1 MQGLD
6 LKKYNLPDSPG
17 IYHFRKGRSILYI
30 GKATSLRDRVR
41 SYFAGDLGET
51 RGPWLVKM
59 LSEANNLT
67 WEPTGSVLEAL
78 ILESVLIKKYQP
90 KYNAKEKDDKSY
102 NYIVITK
109 EKWPR
114 VLVIRGKD
122 LERGSNADK
131 TQIGAEKSA
140 GSLTSRAVRNRMSHK
155 EKLNIKYQFGP
166 FPAGKDLKIALGLV
180 RKIFPF
186 RDNCL
191 PYEVLPARRTFV
203 AKKVKGP
210 SKTFEGVPESGHPCF
225 NRQLGLCP
233 GVCTGEISA
242 RAYGKIIS
250 RLKMFFSGQVDRLRI
265 KLEREMKILAKK
277 QEFEK
282 AGDVKKE
289 LFALNHIQDVALIGS
304 EKKVDNLASIRL
316 EAYDVAHL
324 SGADTVGAMT
334 VWQNGELQ
342 PANYRRFKITGRGA
356 NADKT
361 QIHLP
366 KFCQTKLGQVNA
378 DKVAIDDLAN
388 LAEILKRRLA
398 HTDWTMPDVIVVDG
412 DERIRQVAEKIIT
425 LANLSIKVVA
435 VTKNKQHK
443 AEKLLGDSAIIRDY
457 HRDIVAVNAEAH
469 RFAINY
475 HRQKRTRRFVS

>member
-1 MQGLD
+1 MNSQA
-6 LKKYNLPDSPG
+6 LKKYDLPDRSG
-17 IYHFRKGRSILYI
+17 VYLFWKGRHILYI

-59 LSEANNLT
+59 LSEANNLI

-210 SKTFEGVPESGHPCF
+210 SKTFEGIPESGRICF

-242 RAYGKIIS
+242 RAHGKIIS

-265 KLEREMKILAKK
+265 KLEREMKGYAKK
-277 QEFEK
+277 QEFEQ
-282 AGDVKKE
+282 AGEIKKE

-304 EKKVDNLASIRL
+304 EKKADNLASIRL

-334 VWQNGELQ
+334 VWRDGELK
-342 PANYRRFKITGRGA
+342 PTEYRRFKI
-356 NADKT
+356 K
-361 QIHLP
+361 
-366 KFCQTKLGQVNA
+366 KLAKGEVN
-378 DKVAIDDLAN
+378 DLKN
-388 LAEILKRRLA
+388 LAEILERRLA

>member
-1 MQGLD
+1 MNFND
-6 LKKYNLPDSPG
+6 LKKYDLPDNPG
-17 IYHFRKGRSILYI
+17 VYRFLKGQNILYI
-30 GKATSLRDRVR
+30 GKATSLCDRVR

-59 LSEANNLT
+59 LAEANNLT

-114 VLVIRGKD
+114 VLVIRGQD
-122 LERGSNADK
+122 LKNADLRRLDAGK
-131 TQIGAEKSA
+131 TQKNII
-140 GSLTSRAVRNRMSHK
+140 R
-155 EKLNIKYQFGP
+155 NIKYQFGP

-210 SKTFEGVPESGHPCF
+210 SKTFEGIPESGRICF

-388 LAEILKRRLA
+388 LAEILKRRLT

>member
-1 MQGLD
+1 MNSQA
-6 LKKYNLPDSPG
+6 LKKYDLPDRSG
-17 IYHFRKGRSILYI
+17 VYLFWKGRHILYI

-59 LSEANNLT
+59 LAEANNLT
-67 WEPTGSVLEAL
+67 WEETGSVLEAL

-114 VLVIRGKD
+114 VLVIRGQD
-122 LERGSNADK
+122 LKNADLRRLDAGK
-131 TQIGAEKSA
+131 TQKNII
-140 GSLTSRAVRNRMSHK
+140 R
-155 EKLNIKYQFGP
+155 NIKYQFGP

-210 SKTFEGVPESGHPCF
+210 SKTFGGSPAQILPKSKTRVGKPCF

-265 KLEREMKILAKK
+265 KLEREMKGYAKK
-277 QEFEK
+277 QEFEQ
-282 AGDVKKE
+282 AGEIKKE

-304 EKKVDNLASIRL
+304 EKKADNLASIRL

-334 VWQNGELQ
+334 VWRDGELK
-342 PANYRRFKITGRGA
+342 PTEYRRFKI
-356 NADKT
+356 K
-361 QIHLP
+361 
-366 KFCQTKLGQVNA
+366 KLAKGEVN
-378 DKVAIDDLAN
+378 DLKN
-388 LAEILKRRLA
+388 LAEILERRLA